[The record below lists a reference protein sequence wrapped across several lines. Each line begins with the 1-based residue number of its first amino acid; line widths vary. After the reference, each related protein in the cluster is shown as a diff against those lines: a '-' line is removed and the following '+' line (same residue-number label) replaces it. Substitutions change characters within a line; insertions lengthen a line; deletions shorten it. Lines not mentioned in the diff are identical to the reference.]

1 MYRIGSFDLRDIY
14 DKFSICKYNSD
25 SDVNEDMKLQNDP

>member
-1 MYRIGSFDLRDIY
+1 MYRISVVLMSGQ
-14 DKFSICKYNSD
+14 FSICEYNSD

>member
-1 MYRIGSFDLRDIY
+1 MYRISSFYLRAMY
-14 DKFSICKYNSD
+14 DKFSICKYNYD